1 MNIISNLIP
10 DPSNVEIPR
19 ISPPPISVP
28 TAAIT
33 TKIIPNVSIQ
43 TPKTSQ
49 EYLDI
54 LNNIQYDVDDTL
66 SNIGITL
73 NSNNLADNLTGLV
86 NKLKVQDTRLQSI
99 TSEISNATK
108 ILHNLKDY
116 TKYDKNKRKLM
127 DQFNMASD
135 ESESSKILY
144 DDIQTFRTNQI
155 ILNIEIFVGIL
166 LIAQYIN
173 LHR

>member
-1 MNIISNLIP
+1 MNIISNLIS

-19 ISPPPISVP
+19 INPPSISVP
-28 TAAIT
+28 TAT
-33 TKIIPNVSIQ
+33 SMQ

-49 EYLDI
+49 EYLNI

-73 NSNNLADNLTGLV
+73 NSNNLSDNLTGLV
-86 NKLKVQDTRLQSI
+86 NKLKVQDTRLQSV

-127 DQFNMASD
+127 NQINMASD

-144 DDIQTFRTNQI
+144 DDIQTFRINQI
-155 ILNIEIFVGIL
+155 ILNIEIFIGIL
-166 LIAQYIN
+166 LIVQYIN